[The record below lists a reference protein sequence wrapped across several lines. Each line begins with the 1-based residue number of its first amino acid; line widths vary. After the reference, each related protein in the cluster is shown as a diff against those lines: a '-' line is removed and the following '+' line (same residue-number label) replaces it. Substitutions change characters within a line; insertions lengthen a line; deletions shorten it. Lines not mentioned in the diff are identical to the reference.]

1 MAKRQVKGPKVK
13 PTAAKIATNKR
24 AVYAEKVKQAEQHAY
39 DRAYKQAAIQAAKA
53 KGRADA
59 LNDAAKKGKG
69 RK

>member
-1 MAKRQVKGPKVK
+1 MAKRQNKVRISK
-13 PTAAKIATNKR
+13 PSAAKIAANKR
-24 AVYAEKVKQAEQHAY
+24 AVYAEKVKQAEQRAY
-39 DRAYKQAAIQAAKA
+39 VRAYKQAAIQAAKA